1 MSCRTAGF
9 LDNLTAT
16 NGKVITCK
24 AAVAWEAKAPLDV
37 TEIQVDPPR
46 AGEVRVKAVFS
57 TLIGPEVQSVATP
70 AVLAI
75 QNQLGHPKTP
85 TCSSLVLYGIGDSW
99 LP

>member
-57 TLIGPEVQSVATP
+57 TLIGRGISR
-70 AVLAI
+70 
-75 QNQLGHPKTP
+75 LGSDWSKG
-85 TCSSLVLYGIGDSW
+85 S
-99 LP
+99 

>member
-57 TLIGPEVQSVATP
+57 TLIGRGISRLVSHWSRASECCLRQQSY
-70 AVLAI
+70 AI
-75 QNQLGHPKTP
+75 KNQLVASKAPF
-85 TCSSLVLYGIGDSW
+85 YA
-99 LP
+99 

>member
-57 TLIGPEVQSVATP
+57 TLIAPEVQSVAKP
-70 AVLAI
+70 AVQAI
-75 QNQLGHPKTP
+75 QNQLRHPKP
-85 TCSSLVLYGIGDSW
+85 QLAPRW
-99 LP
+99 LFMA